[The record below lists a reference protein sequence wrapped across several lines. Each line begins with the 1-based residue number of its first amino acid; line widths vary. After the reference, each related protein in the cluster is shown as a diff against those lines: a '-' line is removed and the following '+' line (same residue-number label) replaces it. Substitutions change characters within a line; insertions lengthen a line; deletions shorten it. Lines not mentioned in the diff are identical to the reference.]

1 MVSTFLQTL
10 RGSVVRKSE
19 VLRDLFSPSGQCF
32 DMCHLSCPY
41 PLDPRIQLLG
51 VAPEQCS
58 VFKSALTPLRLSFR
72 ALLPQQSGDG
82 AMPADDGRGLAM
94 AQVSSDPWEFPD
106 THSIQ
111 PPEATVTDPVRQQQ
125 SPVVLQRGQG
135 GSRIVGGASGS
146 QMPVRQQATDFL
158 SRKAFVAP
166 HSPLVTMIYKKGDD
180 LRQDQLVVHMFSLMD
195 RLLKREHLDLRI
207 TPYQVLATS
216 SSDGLIQ
223 FVPSLPL
230 ASILAEHRSIHRFV
244 AMHHPDPKGPFGLC
258 EEVLNTFV
266 RSCAGSCVM
275 TYILGVGDRHLDN
288 LMITSDGRLFH
299 IDFGYILGR
308 DPKPFPPPMK
318 LCKEMVDAM
327 GGQDSDHYRQFQ
339 TYCCEAYNILRKSSN
354 LLLSLFHLM
363 AGASIPDI
371 QSDPEKALL
380 KLQEKLRLDL
390 KDEDAAVWMQQL
402 LSESATALIPQI
414 MEATHKWAQYWR

>member
-195 RLLKREHLDLRI
+195 RWVEWVQLW
-207 TPYQVLATS
+207 
-216 SSDGLIQ
+216 
-223 FVPSLPL
+223 
-230 ASILAEHRSIHRFV
+230 SILLSV
-244 AMHHPDPKGPFGLC
+244 TLC
-258 EEVLNTFV
+258 L
-266 RSCAGSCVM
+266 
-275 TYILGVGDRHLDN
+275 
-288 LMITSDGRLFH
+288 
-299 IDFGYILGR
+299 
-308 DPKPFPPPMK
+308 
-318 LCKEMVDAM
+318 
-327 GGQDSDHYRQFQ
+327 HY
-339 TYCCEAYNILRKSSN
+339 YCLHQVIVVYMALWSS
-354 LLLSLFHLM
+354 LSLCILINHQ
-363 AGASIPDI
+363 G
-371 QSDPEKALL
+371 PE
-380 KLQEKLRLDL
+380 
-390 KDEDAAVWMQQL
+390 VY
-402 LSESATALIPQI
+402 SFQI
-414 MEATHKWAQYWR
+414 